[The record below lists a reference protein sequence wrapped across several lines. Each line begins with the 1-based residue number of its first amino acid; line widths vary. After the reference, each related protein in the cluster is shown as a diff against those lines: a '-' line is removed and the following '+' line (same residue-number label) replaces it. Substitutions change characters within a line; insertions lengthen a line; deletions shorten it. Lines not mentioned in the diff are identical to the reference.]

1 MIEPRKRDQLE
12 ETNVF
17 VLSVLISVLMLIAF
31 FINRYFGTDCI
42 GWKIAAVGLSLYAVI
57 APWLGKKAASFR
69 RFFIRST
76 MLFFLLLAD
85 CILYL
90 WLIPRCKFSEM
101 NFYMEFILFPL
112 ATFLILSFIIS
123 RSVQR

>member
-1 MIEPRKRDQLE
+1 MMESRKRDQLE

-17 VLSVLISVLMLIAF
+17 VLSVLISVLLIIAF
-31 FINRYFGTDCI
+31 LLNRYLGVDCI
-42 GWKIAAVGLSLYAVI
+42 EWKIAAAGLSLYAVI
-57 APWLGKKAASFR
+57 APWFGKKAASFR

-90 WLIPRCKFSEM
+90 WLIPRCNFSEM
-101 NFYMEFILFPL
+101 NFYIEYILFPL

-123 RSVQR
+123 RSVQK